1 MTAHTR
7 SGEATTTTLLCG
19 IGTYIRSHFLRT
31 ALSPN
36 SSMKRG
42 NAEIMLDWFWPCF
55 WDLINSTHRIEDL
68 TTRGAFRRSCGPA
81 HSGKILLPHSKPK
94 ELKRLADGLLASK
107 GWGSKA
113 KWRQDYPIRTFCT
126 SIVYEYI
133 HGSCCQ
139 TLNSLRTR
147 IFWITIMLAPCC
159 SHRPPYNSML
169 PQDLVIN
176 VTIVTI
182 MTKLMS
188 FFF

>member
-1 MTAHTR
+1 
-7 SGEATTTTLLCG
+7 
-19 IGTYIRSHFLRT
+19 
-31 ALSPN
+31 
-36 SSMKRG
+36 
-42 NAEIMLDWFWPCF
+42 MLTE
-55 WDLINSTHRIEDL
+55 L
-68 TTRGAFRRSCGPA
+68 
-81 HSGKILLPHSKPK
+81 KILLQEGPLGDHVVRPIQGRSYYPYSKPK
-94 ELKRLADGLLASK
+94 ELKRLAEGLLASK
-107 GWGSKA
+107 GWRIKGKRKSGL
-113 KWRQDYPIRTFCT
+113 PSLIRTFFT

-176 VTIVTI
+176 VTIVTV